1 MFVEYLAYAA
11 VIALAVFFS
20 YRAGY
25 NYGVRF
31 CIKNLVTLGVIE
43 VTVTEDGTTM
53 ISSKKMS

>member
-1 MFVEYLAYAA
+1 MLVEYFAYTA

-25 NYGVRF
+25 NYGVRH

-53 ISSKKMS
+53 ISAKKMS

>member
-1 MFVEYLAYAA
+1 MLVEYFAYAA

-31 CIKNLVTLGVIE
+31 CIKNLELLGVIE
-43 VTVTEDGTTM
+43 VNVAEDGTTM

>member
-1 MFVEYLAYAA
+1 MLVEYFAYAA

-31 CIKNLVTLGVIE
+31 CIKNLVVLGVIE
-43 VTVTEDGTTM
+43 VTVTEDGDTIVT
-53 ISSKKMS
+53 SKKMT